1 MNIAPQALSS
11 ELLRGLGT
19 KVNSRQLTQT
29 HTQLIST
36 KKVIERK
43 VLLVVL
49 RSLGALRLPSIS
61 TSKYTFTKEFRT
73 VVPAMVNDI
82 ITIKL
87 VKKAKTQKTM

>member
-1 MNIAPQALSS
+1 MNVAPQALSS
-11 ELLRGLGT
+11 KLLRGLGT

-49 RSLGALRLPSIS
+49 RRRGSL
-61 TSKYTFTKEFRT
+61 
-73 VVPAMVNDI
+73 
-82 ITIKL
+82 
-87 VKKAKTQKTM
+87 